1 MDALVGV
8 PSVML
13 YNQFV
18 RRIAVMLTQAENLAR
33 ALRLEMEESGPAA
46 EAGRRTA

>member
-1 MDALVGV
+1 VVAV

-33 ALRLEMEESGPAA
+33 SLRLELEATPAA
-46 EAGRRTA
+46 EAGRRSA

>member
-1 MDALVGV
+1 VVAV

-18 RRIAVMLTQAENLAR
+18 RRIAVMLTQAENQAR
-33 ALRLEMEESGPAA
+33 LLRLELEETGSAG
-46 EAGRRTA
+46 EAGRRSA

>member
-1 MDALVGV
+1 VVAV

-33 ALRLEMEESGPAA
+33 ALRLEIEETGATA